1 MNQYI
6 YVLKLISRLTNELN
20 WTKEDNKMVEDHL
33 AYLKML
39 LNEGVIILA
48 GRTLNED
55 DQMFGIVI
63 FEAETQADAQA
74 IMVNDPAVKSGIM
87 IAELHPYRVALI
99 RK

>member
-6 YVLKLISRLTNELN
+6 YVLRLISRLTNELN
-20 WTKEDNKMVEDHL
+20 WTKEDNKMVEEHL

-55 DQMFGIVI
+55 DKMFGIVI